1 VAKCLEVSDG
11 AGSLAL
17 MAQLSTAEG
26 VLQELAADQHPPD
39 AAWVEVVSAAAR
51 TWVRASE
58 KLSVE
63 DEQMYAMVQQ
73 QGGYMQWL
81 RCWQPCRSVEAGA
94 SRLVPAPRPLP
105 SAGRSLLPTATKL
118 LAGMSAFLTG
128 TQPGPG
134 LGRDKLRALQGSAA
148 CCLHN
153 LMSLTLTT
161 TGAGRGVPAVPPAE
175 QLRRTLPLLDLACIL
190 VHGAPASPPG
200 TCSCC
205 LPGGGGGGGR
215 DGGLQPVLAFS
226 RAATPLPEVHPSRDS
241 PQQTLTLLHDIAAGL
256 MGLQWWCWMDQQP
269 QYQVTTTRLLASKG
283 GLLLGLQFC
292 ALWLV
297 QVRRQ
302 RAAGSRRSSIPGCA
316 DVAPFIGDPARIP
329 DHPTSEPGAHS
340 WQLQMA
346 AAHLLRTLAD
356 SWMPAA
362 PTCVRCAPQQ
372 LLLLVEAATLQPE
385 TTRHPAATAT
395 QTARV
400 TLIAAGSV
408 LQAMRA
414 LFYALSRN
422 PMACMPFMP
431 AFMKA
436 AAPTLSAWVLETAQ
450 QLVPCSPA
458 SGRGPDA
465 AAASCG
471 ADCGTC
477 AACCAL
483 RTAYLAQAVAHAAA
497 VVLAFPYGVLAT
509 PQLHRRLQA
518 PVQELL
524 AAAQLAMCTL
534 PAELEEAEA
543 ASTRRAYTVTSS
555 YMLQVGRGAGDMGQ
569 WQTPC
574 DHPQLHSA
582 LRKAGC
588 LPAGAVIRLNSSRC
602 CMRLLAALLRWSLR
616 ELMP

>member
-1 VAKCLEVSDG
+1 MA
-11 AGSLAL
+11 AL
-17 MAQLSTAEG
+17 
-26 VLQELAADQHPPD
+26 LAAL
-39 AAWVEVVSAAAR
+39 AA
-51 TWVRASE
+51 
-58 KLSVE
+58 L
-63 DEQMYAMVQQ
+63 QI
-73 QGGYMQWL
+73 GGG
-81 RCWQPCRSVEAGA
+81 RGGA
-94 SRLVPAPRPLP
+94 SRLAPAPRPLP
-105 SAGRSLLPTATKL
+105 PAGRAFLPTATKL
-118 LAGMSAFLTG
+118 LAGMSAFVTG

-134 LGRDKLRALQGSAA
+134 LDPDKLRALQGSAA
-148 CCLHN
+148 CCLLH
-153 LMSLTLTT
+153 LMSLTVFT
-161 TGAGRGVPAVPPAE
+161 TGAGPGVTAVPPAE

-190 VHGAPASPPG
+190 MHGAPASPPG

-205 LPGGGGGGGR
+205 LPGGGGGGGS
-215 DGGLQPVLAFS
+215 DGGLQPVLAVS
-226 RAATPLPEVHPSRDS
+226 RAATPLPAAHPSSDS
-241 PQQTLTLLHDIAAGL
+241 PQQTLTLLHNIAVGL
-256 MGLQWWCWMDQQP
+256 MGLQLRCCTGQQP
-269 QYQVTTTRLLASKG
+269 QYQATTTRLLASKG

-329 DHPTSEPGAHS
+329 DHATSEPGARAWH
-340 WQLQMA
+340 LEMA
-346 AAHLLRTLAD
+346 AVHLLRTLAD
-356 SWMPAA
+356 SWTPAA
-362 PTCVRCAPQQ
+362 PPCVRCAPQQ
-372 LLLLVEAATLQPE
+372 LLLLVEAALQPE
-385 TTRHPAATAT
+385 TTRHPAAT
-395 QTARV
+395 QTASD
-400 TLIAAGSV
+400 TLTAAGSV
-408 LQAMRA
+408 LQAMSA
-414 LFYALSRN
+414 LFYALGRHQ
-422 PMACMPFMP
+422 MACLPFMP

-458 SGRGPDA
+458 SGSGPAA

-471 ADCGTC
+471 AYCGTC

-483 RTAYLAQAVAHAAA
+483 RTAYLAQAVVHAAA
-497 VVLAFPYGVLAT
+497 VVLALPCGVLST

-518 PVQELL
+518 PVQELV

-534 PAELEEAEA
+534 PAELEEAQA
-543 ASTRRAYTVTSS
+543 MQTRRAYTVTSS
-555 YMLQVGRGAGDMGQ
+555 VMLQVGRGAGGMGQ